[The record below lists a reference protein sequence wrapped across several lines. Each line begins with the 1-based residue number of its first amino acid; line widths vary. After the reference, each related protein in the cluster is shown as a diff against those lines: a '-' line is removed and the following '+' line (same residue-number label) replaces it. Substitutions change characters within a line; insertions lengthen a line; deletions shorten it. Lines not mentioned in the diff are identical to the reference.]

1 MGTIIDS
8 LNPLRELLSSLC
20 TKGKPMRKSKYPLTT
35 QTTHLFIVIR
45 KNKVLPIET
54 IKSYCE
60 QYFIEWSFIEHKQ
73 DIEPVSQ
80 VVEGCHYH
88 IIGKARKQ
96 RTPLSTHLNDLVRFF
111 RFDNANGIEI
121 DKYEDYIKGIQYL
134 IHKNNPEKTKHE
146 FNEVHSN
153 IEEQEL
159 MLIMKTDTGD
169 IISFDF
175 IYSVCSTSK
184 NIVEVIRSVGFKL
197 YCKYR
202 SGILDIWEFCSK
214 RRGQLQAQALTD
226 RNIKETSK
234 KK

>member
-1 MGTIIDS
+1 
-8 LNPLRELLSSLC
+8 
-20 TKGKPMRKSKYPLTT
+20 MRKAKYPLTT

-45 KNKVLPIET
+45 KNKKLPLSTLED
-54 IKSYCE
+54 YCK
-60 QYFIEWSFIEHKQ
+60 QYFEEWSFIEHKE
-73 DIEPVSQ
+73 DLEPITQ

-121 DKYEDYIKGIQYL
+121 DKYEDYVKGIQYL
-134 IHKNNPEKTKHE
+134 IHKNNPEKTPHIFE
-146 FNEVHSN
+146 DVHSN
-153 IEEQEL
+153 IEQQEL
-159 MLIMKTDTGD
+159 MLIMKSDTGD
-169 IISFDF
+169 VISFDY

-214 RRGQLQAQALTD
+214 RRLQLQVNALTD
-226 RNIKETSK
+226 INIKATSK
-234 KK
+234 QK